1 MNGISV
7 DIVDCNGLMAVP
19 IEKGENQI
27 LFKYVNKDFAI
38 GAIISLAAFLLF
50 GWLCKMNAGNI
61 KKQEEKPD

>member
-1 MNGISV
+1 
-7 DIVDCNGLMAVP
+7 MAVP

-50 GWLCKMNAGNI
+50 GWLCKMNAGSI